1 MKRMLFG
8 WFAVLITV
16 VTLWNTGCSDGIFG
30 QTDMMKLVTNWEM
43 TSMVL
48 DMKITYI
55 GTNTN
60 DLTNYSVTNL
70 YNRATNTQ
78 VYYFKPYGVFEWSAY
93 SNNVT
98 IGTDSGSYI
107 VNQFSKKIT
116 LYLTNSNLQVTYGLS
131 GDGSLSLSDFRIVS
145 SNTNVAFYPLGTN
158 DLGGGSNQILTGY
171 HFNFVMSSN

>member
-1 MKRMLFG
+1 MKKILIG

-16 VTLWNTGCSDGIFG
+16 IALWNTGCSDGIFG

-43 TSMVL
+43 TELVL

-60 DLTNYSVTNL
+60 DLTNYSVTNS
-70 YNRATNTQ
+70 YNRITNTQ
-78 VYYFKPYGVFEWSAY
+78 VFYFRPYSVFEWAAY
-93 SNNVT
+93 SNDIT

-116 LYLTNSNLQVTYGLS
+116 LYLTNSNLQVNYGFG
-131 GDGSLSLSDFRIVS
+131 GDGSLSLSDFRIVT
-145 SNTNVAFYPLGTN
+145 SNTNVAFYPLVTN

-171 HFNFVMSSN
+171 HFKFVMTSN